1 MQLFYHTSLIAAVL
15 IAIVQVGFGFFCL
28 TNGYPQP
35 VCLTSLSKFLGQ
47 YVGYSYVRNFY
58 ADPWH
63 RDCLYPDKQKCC
75 RQLLPYDD
83 YSDNWRP
90 EFGYGRV
97 PSYLYR
103 GWICMDM
110 DPDVQCEKGESLLPS
125 KRKRMEGP
133 GVEVPGV
140 DLPDPSCYDL
150 AHGKSDHAANV
161 NNASP
166 NTLAKVSD
174 GNLGE
179 NQIVDLTSDIA
190 APDGKNDQKN
200 IFADDFSSKPNI
212 LNTS

>member
-1 MQLFYHTSLIAAVL
+1 
-15 IAIVQVGFGFFCL
+15 
-28 TNGYPQP
+28 
-35 VCLTSLSKFLGQ
+35 
-47 YVGYSYVRNFY
+47 
-58 ADPWH
+58 
-63 RDCLYPDKQKCC
+63 
-75 RQLLPYDD
+75 
-83 YSDNWRP
+83 
-90 EFGYGRV
+90 
-97 PSYLYR
+97 
-103 GWICMDM
+103 MDM

-200 IFADDFSSKPNI
+200 IFADDFSSKLDI